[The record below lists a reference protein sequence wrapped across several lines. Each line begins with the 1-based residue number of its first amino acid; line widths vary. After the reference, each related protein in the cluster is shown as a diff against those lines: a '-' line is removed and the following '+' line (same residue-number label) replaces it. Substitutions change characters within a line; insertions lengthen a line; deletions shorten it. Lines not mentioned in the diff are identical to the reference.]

1 MTKRRNRFTLI
12 ELMVAVGLLSLI
24 MMMLLQL
31 FSGAQKLWVASERT
45 NNVYAD
51 ARVAMELMTDV
62 LTTVQFS
69 HGEKVEGGK
78 VVRDKTQDM
87 IFSMDT
93 KTTDDGRPSGSVIF
107 VSKTTRDLPM
117 KNTNTRFIQFRLGG
131 SGDSKTKGKLLM
143 LIYTDKNG
151 ENTFYGFFP
160 SYSGA
165 GGNRNSARTS
175 LISAMNALVTEFK
188 SRVDNTTGGEY
199 EYCQVIAEN
208 VVAFKLTAYRINSTS
223 GKLEKQTD
231 DTDIAEPPHMIEIQL
246 TVLDPE
252 SYRLYTELVDNNAPA
267 ARRQEFLDQHKRTFT
282 RSVFIGDRWALE
294 TQ

>member
-31 FSGAQKLWVASERT
+31 FSGAQNLWVASERT
-45 NNVYAD
+45 NNVHAD
-51 ARVAMELMTDV
+51 ARVAMEIMTDI

-69 HGEKVEGGK
+69 HGEKVDGDGK

-93 KTTDDGRPSGSVIF
+93 RTTDDGRPSSSIIF

-117 KNTNTRFIQFRLGG
+117 KNTNTRFISFRLGG
-131 SGDSKTKGKLLM
+131 SDDAKTRGKLLM
-143 LIYTDKNG
+143 VVYTDKNS
-151 ENTFYGFFP
+151 ESTFYSLFP
-160 SYSGA
+160 TYAGA
-165 GGNRNSARTS
+165 GGSRTSARTS

-188 SRVDNTTGGEY
+188 SRVNNTTGGEY
-199 EYCQVIAEN
+199 EFCQVIAEN
-208 VVAFKLTAYRINSTS
+208 VVAFKLTAYTMNSS
-223 GKLEKQTD
+223 GKLEKLD
-231 DTDIAEPPHMIEIQL
+231 DSADIAEPPYMIEIQL
-246 TVLDPE
+246 TMLDPE
-252 SYRLYTELVDNNAPA
+252 SYRIYTELVDNNAPA
-267 ARRQEFLDQHKRTFT
+267 ARRQEFLDQHKRTYT
-282 RSVFIGDRWALE
+282 RSIFIGNRWALE